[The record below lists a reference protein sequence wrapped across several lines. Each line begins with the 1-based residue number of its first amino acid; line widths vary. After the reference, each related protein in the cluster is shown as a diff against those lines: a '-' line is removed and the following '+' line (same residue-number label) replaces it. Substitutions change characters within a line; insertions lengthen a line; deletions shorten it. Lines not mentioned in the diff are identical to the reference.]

1 MVKIIE
7 KIAAASSTEPDA
19 IPFFSFEFFPPKT
32 EAGVDNLYLRME
44 RMTAMQPV
52 FVDITW
58 GAGGST
64 KDLTMAISEYTQT
77 YFGTEVLMHLTCT
90 NLTVDELKGVLKAA
104 RAAGIQNILALRGD
118 PPKGALNWRPIK
130 DGLNNAI
137 DLVKLIREE
146 HGDYFCIAVAG
157 FPEGHPYSS
166 PSRNSSP
173 AGKGPNPDTAV
184 NSPPPVPV
192 TNGNG
197 NGEGGK
203 CSCSVEDI
211 DYLKQKVDAGA
222 DFILTQF
229 FYDPAVFLDFLKV
242 CEDRGIA
249 CPIIPGIMPIQG
261 YSSFQRMTNFCRT
274 RVPDRVWADLARFR
288 EDDEEVKAYGVE
300 LCIKM
305 CKTLRAAGVPG
316 FHFYTLNLEKSV
328 SLILDGL
335 KIKGSLAT
343 RRALPWR
350 GSRTGVKNL
359 GYNTDGSSLSGSRG
373 GSMENLA
380 GSVDK
385 ALSIGMHM
393 GLGGE
398 KSSSAAGSPTHI
410 SPLGSGHGS
419 RVSLPASTS
428 ASTTAT
434 STSNRAVED
443 VRPINW
449 ANRPKSYIKRTV
461 TWDEFPNG
469 RWGDGRS
476 PAFGEL
482 SDSHFYRPTE
492 GSKEDRLAM
501 WGDGPIKPQDIYEVF
516 ARYVEGRIPI
526 LPWCETATAD
536 ETSQIVSPLSQFNR
550 AGFLTINSQPAVNG
564 EKSDHDVYGWGGKG
578 GRVYQKAYIEFF
590 TSPELLQ
597 VIMGVVRSR
606 SNLSLYATDCKKQCM
621 HSGPQG
627 VTALTWGVFP
637 NKEILQPTVF
647 DSDTFVVWSEEAF
660 ELWTQAW
667 ATLYDDETESC
678 SLIYDIHDTYYL
690 VAIIDDEYTDCEL
703 FTTIVEEMVQKANEW
718 RQEQE
723 AAARSSDDDDDF

>member
-1 MVKIIE
+1 MKIID
-7 KIAAASSTEPDA
+7 KIQAEIASPDEDRV
-19 IPFFSFEFFPPKT
+19 PFFSFEFFPPKT

-44 RMTAMQPV
+44 RMTATEPI

-90 NLTVDELKGVLKAA
+90 NLTVDEVKGILVAA

-118 PPKGALNWRPIK
+118 PPKGAINWRPIK
-130 DGLNNAI
+130 DGLRNAI
-137 DLVKLIREE
+137 DLVKLIRAE

-166 PSRNSSP
+166 TSRGSTP
-173 AGKGPNPDTAV
+173 ASKGLNLDSA
-184 NSPPPVPV
+184 NSPPRPPAQ
-192 TNGNG
+192 NGG
-197 NGEGGK
+197 NSPTRSSSE
-203 CSCSVEDI
+203 CSCSIEDV
-211 DYLKQKVDAGA
+211 DYLKLKVEAGA

-229 FYDPAVFLDFLKV
+229 FYDPTVFLDFMKV
-242 CEDRGIA
+242 CKDRGIE

-274 RVPDRVWADLARFR
+274 RVPDRVWADLTRFR
-288 EDDEEVKAYGVE
+288 EDDEEIKAYGVE
-300 LCIKM
+300 LCIKI
-305 CKTLRAAGVPG
+305 CKTLKAAGVPG

-350 GSRTGVKNL
+350 GSRTGGKNL
-359 GYNTDGSSLSGSRG
+359 GYNTDSGSMSGSRTGSADNLAASVDRSLGILIKGSSSNNIAAYGGAVAGSPGSPQLSSNG
-373 GSMENLA
+373 GSRVHLP
-380 GSVDK
+380 
-385 ALSIGMHM
+385 
-393 GLGGE
+393 
-398 KSSSAAGSPTHI
+398 SSSA
-410 SPLGSGHGS
+410 
-419 RVSLPASTS
+419 TS
-428 ASTTAT
+428 S
-434 STSNRAVED
+434 RAVED

-516 ARYVEGRIPI
+516 AKYVEGRIPI
-526 LPWCETATAD
+526 LPWCEVATAD
-536 ETSQIVSPLSQFNR
+536 ETAQIASPLAQFNR

-564 EKSDHDVYGWGGKG
+564 EKSDHPVYGWGGKG
-578 GRVYQKAYIEFF
+578 GRLYQKAYIEFF
-590 TSPELLQ
+590 TSPQLLQ
-597 VIMGVVRSR
+597 VILEVVRSR
-606 SNLSLYATDCKKQCM
+606 SNLSLYATDCNKQCM

-647 DSDTFVVWSEEAF
+647 DSETFVVWSEEAF

-690 VAIIDDEYTDCEL
+690 VAIIDDEYTECEL
-703 FTTIVEEMVQKANEW
+703 FTTIVEEMIRKSDEYSL
-718 RQEQE
+718 QEQ
-723 AAARSSDDDDDF
+723 ANGRSSDEDSEDF